1 MYKVGMAS
9 LGCPKNQVDAEI
21 MLQKIKNAGFEI
33 TPVEAEADAIIV
45 NTCGFIEDAKT
56 EAVEN
61 ILEVAKY
68 KADGSLKVLIVTGC
82 LAERYRDEIFEEMP
96 EVDAVVGLAGNNDI
110 VGVLNDALG
119 GIKKGYYGEKEAL
132 IIEGERMLTTPKYTA
147 YVKIAEG
154 CDNCCTYCAIPL
166 IRGHFRSRP
175 IEDIVK
181 EAKELEEIGVK
192 ELNIVAQDTTR
203 YGLDLYGEYK
213 LVDLIRA
220 ICAETKIP
228 WIRLLYC
235 YPDKITDE
243 LVAEMRDNDRVVK
256 YIDLPIQHISDHVLS
271 EMNRHGDSAMIRAT
285 VKKLRDNVPGICIR
299 TTVIVGFPGETDA
312 DFEELCE
319 YVKEAE
325 FDRLGAF
332 TYSREEDTPAY
343 DFVDQ
348 IDEQTKQDR
357 YDIIMKEQLHISSE
371 KNEKLIGK
379 RMKVLCEAYDPVAEV
394 YFGRSAAD
402 APDIDTKVYFKNALG
417 KKRIAPGS
425 FVEVKIEE
433 AVDYDLIGKTVK

>member
-154 CDNCCTYCAIPL
+154 CDNCCTYCAIPS
-166 IRGHFRSRP
+166 IRGRFRSRTMES
-175 IEDIVK
+175 IEDEVRRLA
-181 EAKELEEIGVK
+181 ENGVK
-192 ELNIVAQDTTR
+192 EVILVAQDTTR
-203 YGLDLYGEYK
+203 YGEDLYASARRAELLGR
-213 LVDLIRA
+213 LCRTNGIR
-220 ICAETKIP
+220 
-228 WIRLLYC
+228 
-235 YPDKITDE
+235 
-243 LVAEMRDNDRVVK
+243 
-256 YIDLPIQHISDHVLS
+256 
-271 EMNRHGDSAMIRAT
+271 
-285 VKKLRDNVPGICIR
+285 
-299 TTVIVGFPGETDA
+299 
-312 DFEELCE
+312 
-319 YVKEAE
+319 
-325 FDRLGAF
+325 
-332 TYSREEDTPAY
+332 
-343 DFVDQ
+343 
-348 IDEQTKQDR
+348 
-357 YDIIMKEQLHISSE
+357 
-371 KNEKLIGK
+371 
-379 RMKVLCEAYDPVAEV
+379 
-394 YFGRSAAD
+394 
-402 APDIDTKVYFKNALG
+402 
-417 KKRIAPGS
+417 
-425 FVEVKIEE
+425 
-433 AVDYDLIGKTVK
+433 